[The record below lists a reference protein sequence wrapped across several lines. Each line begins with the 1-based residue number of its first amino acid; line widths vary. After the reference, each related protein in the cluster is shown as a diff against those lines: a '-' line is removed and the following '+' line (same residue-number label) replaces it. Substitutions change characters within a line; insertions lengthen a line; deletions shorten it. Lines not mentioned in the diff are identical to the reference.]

1 MIKSFKTFTNED
13 GGGGAGGGDGGGAGG
28 GTGSV
33 AANVTGDSSTM
44 AMPPTSGGLMRR
56 KYKSFDVEPELF
68 KKFQTGRMKFE
79 RWARNLDL
87 QNEKHKQIYD
97 YATRYKKHVV
107 VLKDS
112 STGALRAIRRK
123 SVDGM

>member
-1 MIKSFKTFTNED
+1 MIKSFKTFTEE
-13 GGGGAGGGDGGGAGG
+13 GGGAGGGGAAGAGASG

-44 AMPPTSGGLMRR
+44 AMPPNSGGLMRR
-56 KYKSFDVEPELF
+56 KYKSFEVEPELF

-79 RWARNLDL
+79 RWARNLDMN
-87 QNEKHKQIYD
+87 NEKHKAIYD
-97 YATRYKKHVV
+97 YATRYRKHVV

-112 STGALRAIRRK
+112 TTGAMRAIRRR